1 MRCESAEMNPD
12 SVMLQISFVIGVSV
26 HHGYSG
32 NAGVITIARL
42 RSVRQGR
49 QCLELEVDRKSDCTL
64 ASPISAYCHPAL
76 NIENSAAFVS
86 VFTSRMHGEK
96 HQKLSIFMVR
106 DESETHGQLSEVSN
120 ANESRR
126 ISDSF

>member
-1 MRCESAEMNPD
+1 MNPD
-12 SVMLQISFVIGVSV
+12 TFMLPISFVIGVSV

-32 NAGVITIARL
+32 KAGAITIARL

-76 NIENSAAFVS
+76 KIENSAAFVS

-96 HQKLSIFMVR
+96 LSIFTVR
-106 DESETHGQLSEVSN
+106 DGSETHGQLSEVSN

>member
-12 SVMLQISFVIGVSV
+12 TFMLPISFVIGVSV

-32 NAGVITIARL
+32 KAGAITIARL

-64 ASPISAYCHPAL
+64 ASPISAYCHPA
-76 NIENSAAFVS
+76 
-86 VFTSRMHGEK
+86 R
-96 HQKLSIFMVR
+96 
-106 DESETHGQLSEVSN
+106 VSN
-120 ANESRR
+120 ANANEEGGSRTASIDKIPR
-126 ISDSF
+126 PLSSVEAPTPRRSRACLHPPPTP

>member
-1 MRCESAEMNPD
+1 MNPD
-12 SVMLQISFVIGVSV
+12 TFMLPISFVIGVSV

-32 NAGVITIARL
+32 KAGAITIARL

-76 NIENSAAFVS
+76 KIENSTDSRALLPVES
-86 VFTSRMHGEK
+86 VVKTDQE
-96 HQKLSIFMVR
+96 LSIFMVR
-106 DESETHGQLSEVSN
+106 DGSKTDG
-120 ANESRR
+120 
-126 ISDSF
+126 